1 MPNMNRVGF
10 YFDGFNFYN
19 GLREKAV
26 MHPEWKN
33 YYWIDFVAL
42 CKEFIENSEL
52 AFVKYFTAPASNN
65 PQRSRQSALFSAN
78 RILNPDTFIII
89 NGNYQF
95 KKIECKKCKSKFEHP
110 EEKRTDVN
118 IAVTMLLDCFNDKV
132 DTLVLISADSD
143 QVPNIEAIKT
153 NFPKKNIKI
162 YFPPN
167 RTSSELR
174 KLLNHVV
181 HLEKNE
187 DKFKSSI
194 MPTKVQV
201 GEKIY
206 TRPETWRSHL

>member
-1 MPNMNRVGF
+1 MNRVGF

-19 GLREKAV
+19 GLKERAV
-26 MHPEWKN
+26 IYPKWKN

-42 CKEFIENSEL
+42 CKEFIQNSEL
-52 AFVKYFTAPASNN
+52 VFVKYFTAPPSNN
-65 PQRSRQSALFSAN
+65 LQRSRQSALFSAN
-78 RILNPDTFIII
+78 RILNPEKFITI

-95 KKIECKKCKSKFEHP
+95 KKIKCRKCKSMFEHL

-132 DTLVLISADSD
+132 DTLILISADSD

-167 RTSSELR
+167 RNSAELR
-174 KLLNHVV
+174 SLIHHVV
-181 HLEKNE
+181 HLENNE
-187 DKFKSSI
+187 DKFKASI